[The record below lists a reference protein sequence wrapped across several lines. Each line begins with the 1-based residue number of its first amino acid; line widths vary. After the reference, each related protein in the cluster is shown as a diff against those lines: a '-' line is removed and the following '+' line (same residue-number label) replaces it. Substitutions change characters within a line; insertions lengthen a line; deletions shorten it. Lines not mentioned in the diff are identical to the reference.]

1 MKTNN
6 QQGRAAALAVGIYFI
21 AKSVLNLILGGGFID
36 IIIAAVEAVLLFTG
50 LMFINYIIAAV
61 TVLIV
66 LKHLKNNLSAPSE
79 NLIYLIEAAIDII
92 CAVFLCLG
100 KNIREHFTNKWS
112 AYFGKK

>member
-21 AKSVLNLILGGGFID
+21 AKSILNLILGGSFID
-36 IIIAAVEAVLLFTG
+36 IVIAAAEAALLFTG

-66 LKHLKNNLSAPSE
+66 LKHLKNLSAPSE
-79 NLIYLIEAAIDII
+79 NIIYLIEAAIDVI
-92 CAVFLCLG
+92 CAVFLCIG
-100 KNIREHFTNKWS
+100 KNIREHFTNKWT
-112 AYFGKK
+112 AFFGNK

>member
-6 QQGRAAALAVGIYFI
+6 QQGRTAALAVGIYFI
-21 AKSVLNLILGGGFID
+21 AKSILNLILGGSFID
-36 IIIAAVEAVLLFTG
+36 IVIAAAEAALLFTG

-79 NLIYLIEAAIDII
+79 NIIYLIEAAIDVI
-92 CAVFLCLG
+92 CAVFLCIG
-100 KNIREHFTNKWS
+100 KNIREHFTNKWT
-112 AYFGKK
+112 AFFGNK